1 MYVKEENK
9 DVFSHLFCV
18 LYNNRCSL
26 QKTYQN
32 APNIPKTQTLIFLSC
47 RGLVSITPECLFFC
61 QLLSLSYFYLFK
73 RQQQVKPAEPH
84 FLSFLSHLSFLFPGS
99 LQFIHRER
107 ERLHLFLCLSK
118 RKPKTLTMELLTGSG
133 QNQPESAGSSSTT
146 LSGGLRFGQKIYFED
161 GSGAGSSKNRVK
173 STSRKLMTARC
184 QVEGCR
190 MDLSN
195 AKTYYSRHKVCCI
208 HSKSSKVI
216 VSGLHQR
223 FCQQCSRFL
232 FLPKLLTLYLVLS
245 AF

>member
-1 MYVKEENK
+1 M
-9 DVFSHLFCV
+9 
-18 LYNNRCSL
+18 
-26 QKTYQN
+26 
-32 APNIPKTQTLIFLSC
+32 
-47 RGLVSITPECLFFC
+47 
-61 QLLSLSYFYLFK
+61 
-73 RQQQVKPAEPH
+73 KPAEPH